1 MKVEQVLGCTIWRYA
16 SICIWGDIAPKSEK
30 IAEKWQYIFRKLYFA
45 ILPIKSTQNDKIT
58 KQPPKRG
65 WKARWEE
72 KAKPS
77 RVYAQRAPSNS
88 DVDFLLSQVSH
99 LEGKWERKTIFF
111 WKKEGA
117 KSVFFSVVSSIFRG
131 WKRWNVKTRTKTNHN
146 PLYYRGLRRSVWHLW
161 QQKHKN
167 SCIYARMLAR
177 ERRGLQVFS
186 HNSTPRFSYL
196 DFGHLFCLLWLQIA
210 LWKDTRR
217 LQKMTACFQQ
227 NNVSFSIKQRVIFNK
242 TTYRFL

>member
-1 MKVEQVLGCTIWRYA
+1 MI
-16 SICIWGDIAPKSEK
+16 
-30 IAEKWQYIFRKLYFA
+30 
-45 ILPIKSTQNDKIT
+45 
-58 KQPPKRG
+58 
-65 WKARWEE
+65 
-72 KAKPS
+72 
-77 RVYAQRAPSNS
+77 
-88 DVDFLLSQVSH
+88 
-99 LEGKWERKTIFF
+99 F

-146 PLYYRGLRRSVWHLW
+146 PLYYRGLRSNVWHLW

-167 SCIYARMLAR
+167 SCTYARMRAR
-177 ERRGLQVFS
+177 ERKRLQVFS

-196 DFGHLFCLLWLQIA
+196 DFGHLFCLLWLQIV

-227 NNVSFSIKQRVIFNK
+227 NNVSFSIKQRIVFRK
-242 TTYRFL
+242 TSRQDYDDIDPFRFKANNFHGSPSA

>member
-1 MKVEQVLGCTIWRYA
+1 MI
-16 SICIWGDIAPKSEK
+16 
-30 IAEKWQYIFRKLYFA
+30 
-45 ILPIKSTQNDKIT
+45 
-58 KQPPKRG
+58 
-65 WKARWEE
+65 
-72 KAKPS
+72 
-77 RVYAQRAPSNS
+77 
-88 DVDFLLSQVSH
+88 
-99 LEGKWERKTIFF
+99 F

-146 PLYYRGLRRSVWHLW
+146 PLYYRGLRSNVWHLW

-167 SCIYARMLAR
+167 SCTYARMRAR
-177 ERRGLQVFS
+177 ERKRLQVFS

-196 DFGHLFCLLWLQIA
+196 DFGHLFCLLWLQIV

-227 NNVSFSIKQRVIFNK
+227 NNVSFSIKQRIVFYK
-242 TTYRFL
+242 TTCRFLINIVLLFHKHSIPEKILSMNRNLSTESLKCEKTYIPLARAHVYTRITGVFVFLLSQVSHKNL